1 MTQITQTAG
10 KRRAD
15 LKQESLTRI
24 LNAGARRLRNEGLNG
39 AGIVPVMQEA
49 GLTHGA
55 FYSHFAS
62 KDDLAIAAFV
72 HAIREGR
79 PRWTETSGEAT
90 WGQRL
95 KRLAKRYLARGHRDN
110 LADSCAFV
118 ALSTD
123 AARANDR
130 FREAYE
136 AEFRKTLAAIDGPF
150 TTNGAT
156 VHADDAIALM
166 ALCVG
171 GIALS
176 RAVSDERFSNR
187 ILRVCQEAVVALADA
202 ADAREET
209 QETQRGDSR

>member
-1 MTQITQTAG
+1 MTQITQATG
-10 KRRAD
+10 KKRAD
-15 LKQESLTRI
+15 LKQESLARI
-24 LNAGARRLRNEGLNG
+24 LDAGARRLRNEGLDG
-39 AGIVPVMQEA
+39 AGIVPVMQDA

-62 KDDLAIAAFV
+62 KDDLAVAAFA
-72 HAIREGR
+72 HAISEGR
-79 PRWTETSGEAT
+79 PRWTETSGDAT

-95 KRLAKRYLARGHRDN
+95 KRLAKRYLSRGHRDS
-110 LADSCAFV
+110 LDDSCAFV

-123 AARANDR
+123 AARANER

-136 AEFRKTLAAIDGPF
+136 GEFRKTLAAIARPF
-150 TTNGAT
+150 KTGNAAT
-156 VHADDAIALM
+156 HTDDAIALM

-176 RAVSDERFSNR
+176 RAVSDEKFSNR
-187 ILRVCQEAVVALADA
+187 ILRVCQEAVAAMADA

-209 QETQRGDSR
+209 EPGESS